1 MRSPAWASTSRP
13 FSKAM
18 PRGGKREGSGPKKK
32 TPLPK
37 IRKGVAFEV
46 LEELGKGVTKL
57 NPSGKGEVV
66 RWIEFL
72 DSKNEDTALRALS
85 RLTDSVDG
93 TAKQKVEIDPISFDP
108 NEPLKVIIEHIGTG
122 ASASHVC
129 IAAKTKQSS

>member
-1 MRSPAWASTSRP
+1 
-13 FSKAM
+13 M
-18 PRGGKREGSGPKKK
+18 PRGGRRENSGPKKK

-37 IRKGVAFEV
+37 IRKGVAYEV
-46 LEELGKGVTKL
+46 LEEIGKGKTAL

-93 TAKQKVEIDPISFDP
+93 TAKQKLEIDPIQFDP
-108 NEPLKVIIEHIGTG
+108 NEPLKVVIEHIGTG
-122 ASASHVC
+122 ASEAHVRF
-129 IAAKTKQSS
+129 ATKAKQPA